1 MQTMYGLC
9 LSKEGLSTMIKMT
22 SGGELYRIH
31 FHNNHSLLLTVLI
44 TVVPPVL
51 LQTQNEVSSFYLLTT
66 NCQMSFFLSE
76 FELF

>member
-1 MQTMYGLC
+1 MTITYFRQHGQVQCKQCMAYV

-51 LQTQNEVSSFYLLTT
+51 LETQNEVSSFY
-66 NCQMSFFLSE
+66 
-76 FELF
+76 